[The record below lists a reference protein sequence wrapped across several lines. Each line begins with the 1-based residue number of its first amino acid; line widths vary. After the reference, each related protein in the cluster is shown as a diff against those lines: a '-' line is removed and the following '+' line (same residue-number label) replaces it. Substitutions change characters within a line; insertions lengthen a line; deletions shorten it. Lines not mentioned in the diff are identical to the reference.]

1 MKGMDKILRGFV
13 FYDVLIYCE
22 DRGEKDGVAKGRLI
36 GGNMSG
42 TTVHELMAEFV
53 AARRL
58 RPDIEKATWH
68 NSLRLP
74 PGDHLDDSRWDIVV
88 ADYIQLMGFS
98 PLHPYCIWV
107 HDDESGVHI
116 VASRIGFDGSL
127 YLGQNENLASTRH
140 IQDLE
145 RAHGLRLTKGPE
157 YQNPQDPPEAQR
169 PIQPDRKKPTKPE
182 IDEAVRT
189 GIEPPKVK
197 LQRLIDA
204 AVADAPSVVEMAE
217 RLESEGVMVVANLA
231 STGTLN
237 GFNFGVDGAFFKGS
251 QLGSGPKG
259 FAWRGLQARGVSYEQ
274 DRDRA
279 ALERF
284 SATAR
289 KAAGNDGIATEDL
302 GTDRAGPAAGENVD
316 AMGAGIDRSEPPAAD
331 ADAGPGGP
339 AGAHHAG
346 VGCDPAAATGA
357 GSAASQARGRA
368 DPGHDGVAIAAA
380 SPGRAAA
387 GAATTVQPGA
397 TGGAAGEG
405 GGGAGGRQVTDA
417 KEGLTADHRKKIQAW
432 SRQHEALQA
441 PAYRVSLVGR
451 TGSAEGQ
458 NINLGKARKA
468 GDPEKTYTAVEVE
481 GLIPQL
487 RWRNARGFDV
497 YITPL
502 DSAHHYVVV
511 DDMKAG
517 ASKLLTGLRFAACL
531 VQSSSKGNEQAVIK
545 VAKVDRADEQQLAN
559 RLVQQLNQT
568 HGDPGFSGA
577 VHPFRMA
584 GFSNKKPDRRNAV
597 TRILEAGH
605 RICARASDLL
615 QQLRQAADSALANRR
630 RQTEQEQIE
639 LDAQRQALLQAQRG
653 SGRDRFE
660 VLFERDDDPES
671 DFRRAVEEV
680 RSWVTLRGLAEDAS
694 RLDYRAAT
702 AMLNAGWTEAEVRV
716 GMLTGSDRLVQRHH
730 DPDDYVRRTVR
741 RAGIELATRQAS
753 AASVPAVLRPK
764 G

>member
-1 MKGMDKILRGFV
+1 MKGMSKILRGFT
-13 FYDVLIYCE
+13 FISVLNYCE
-22 DRGEKDGVAKGRLI
+22 GRGAKDGVADGRLI

-42 TTVHELMAEFV
+42 ATVHELMAEFV

-74 PGDHLDDSRWDIVV
+74 PGDHLDDSRWGVVV
-88 ADYIQLMGFS
+88 ADYMHRMGFS
-98 PLHPYCIWV
+98 PAHPYCVWA
-107 HDDESGVHI
+107 HDDELAVHI

-145 RAHGLRLTKGPE
+145 RVHGLRLTKGPE
-157 YQNPQDPPEAQR
+157 YQNPQDPPEALR
-169 PIQPDRKKPTKPE
+169 PVQPDRKKPTKAE

-189 GIEPPKVK
+189 GVEPPKVK

-204 AVADAPSVVEMAE
+204 AVADAPSAVEMAE
-217 RLESEGVMVVANLA
+217 RLEAEGVMVVANLA

-259 FAWRGLQARGVSYEQ
+259 YAWKGLQARGVSYEQ

-289 KAAGNDGIATEDL
+289 KAAGNDGIATADL
-302 GTDRAGPAAGENVD
+302 GTDRAGPATGADAD
-316 AMGAGIDRSEPPAAD
+316 AMGAGIERLEPAAAN

-339 AGAHHAG
+339 SGAHHAG
-346 VGCDPAAATGA
+346 PGRDPAAATGA
-357 GSAASQARGRA
+357 GSAAGQARGRA

-387 GAATTVQPGA
+387 GAAPTGQPGA

-451 TGSAEGQ
+451 AGSAEGQ

-502 DSAHHYVVV
+502 DPQHHYLVL
-511 DDMKAG
+511 DDMKSG
-517 ASKLLTGLRFAACL
+517 ASKLLAGLEFAPCL

-545 VAKVDRADEQQLAN
+545 VTKVGRPDEQQLAN
-559 RLVQQLNQT
+559 RLVREMNAQ
-568 HGDPGFSGA
+568 HGDPRFSG
-577 VHPFRMA
+577 VMHPFRMA
-584 GFSNKKPDRRNAV
+584 GFSNKKPDRANAI
-597 TRILEAGH
+597 TRILQAGH
-605 RICARASDLL
+605 RLCVRAAELL
-615 QQLRQAADSALANRR
+615 QQFRDAADRALAQRR
-630 RQTEQEQIE
+630 RQIEQEQLD
-639 LDAQRQALLQAQRG
+639 LDARRQAQG
-653 SGRDRFE
+653 INGRDQVE
-660 VLFERDDDPES
+660 VLFERDDDVATA
-671 DFRRAVEEV
+671 FRHAVAGV
-680 RSWVTLRGLAEDAS
+680 RDWVTLRDLVEDAS
-694 RLDYRAAT
+694 RVDYQAVMV
-702 AMLNAGWTEAEVRV
+702 MLNAGWAETEVRA
-716 GMLTGSDRLVQRHH
+716 GMLAGSVGLAQRHH
-730 DPDDYVRRTVR
+730 DPEDYVRRTVQ
-741 RAGIELATRQAS
+741 RAGIDLAINGQAS
-753 AASVPAVLRPK
+753 KASMRTGQRAQPK

>member
-13 FYDVLIYCE
+13 FYGVLIYCE

-74 PGDHLDDSRWDIVV
+74 PGDHINDGQWDVV
-88 ADYIQLMGFS
+88 ATDYMQRMGFS
-98 PLHPYCIWV
+98 PAHPYCIWA
-107 HDDESGVHI
+107 HDDESAVHI

-157 YQNPQDPPEAQR
+157 YQNPQDPPEALR
-169 PIQPDRKKPTKPE
+169 PVQPDRKKPTKAE

-189 GIEPPKVK
+189 GVEPPKLK

-204 AVADAPSVVEMAE
+204 AVADAPSAVEMAE

-259 FAWRGLQARGVSYEQ
+259 YAWKGLQARGVSYEQ

-289 KAAGNDGIATEDL
+289 KAAGDDGVATADL
-302 GTDRAGPAAGENVD
+302 GTDRAGPAAGTNVD
-316 AMGAGIDRSEPPAAD
+316 AMGAGIDRSEPAA
-331 ADAGPGGP
+331 ANTDAGPGGP

-357 GSAASQARGRA
+357 GSAAGQARGRA

-387 GAATTVQPGA
+387 GATTAGQPGT

-417 KEGLTADHRKKIQAW
+417 KEGLTADHRKKIQVW

-487 RWRNARGFDV
+487 RWRNARGFDI

-517 ASKLLTGLRFAACL
+517 ASKLLTGLGFATCL

-559 RLVQQLNQT
+559 RLVQQINQA
-568 HGDPGFSGA
+568 HGDPRFSGV

-584 GFSNKKPDRRNAV
+584 GFSNKKPDRANAI
-597 TRILEAGH
+597 TRILQAGH
-605 RICARASDLL
+605 RLCVRAAELL
-615 QQLRQAADSALANRR
+615 QQFRDAADSALAQRR
-630 RQTEQEQIE
+630 RQAEHEHLE
-639 LDAQRQALLQAQRG
+639 LEGRRQAQG
-653 SGRDRFE
+653 TNGRDQVE
-660 VLFERDDDPES
+660 VLFERGDDVATA
-671 DFRRAVEEV
+671 FRRADAGV
-680 RSWVTLRGLAEDAS
+680 RDWVTLRGLPEDAS
-694 RLDYRAAT
+694 RVDYRAAM
-702 AMLNAGWTEAEVRV
+702 AMLNAGWTETEVRA
-716 GMLTGSDRLVQRHH
+716 GMLAGSDGLAQRHH
-730 DPDDYVRRTVR
+730 DPEDYVRRTVR
-741 RAGIELATRQAS
+741 RAGIDLAINGQAS
-753 AASVPAVLRPK
+753 KASMRTGQRAQPK

>member
-1 MKGMDKILRGFV
+1 MKGMDKIKRGFV
-13 FYDVLIYCE
+13 FYGVLIYCE
-22 DRGEKDGVAKGRLI
+22 DRGEKDDVAKGRLI
-36 GGNMSG
+36 GGNMAG
-42 TTVHELMAEFV
+42 ITVHELMAEFV

-68 NSLRLP
+68 NALRLP
-74 PGDHLDDSRWDIVV
+74 LGDHIDDGQWDVV
-88 ADYIQLMGFS
+88 AADYVQRMGFS
-98 PLHPYCIWV
+98 PAHPYCVWA
-107 HDDESGVHI
+107 HDDESAIHI

-145 RAHGLRLTKGPE
+145 RVHGLRLTKGPE
-157 YQNPQDPPEAQR
+157 YQNPEDPPEKQR
-169 PIQPDRKKPTKPE
+169 PVQPNRKKPTKAE

-189 GIEPPKVK
+189 DIEPPKLK

-217 RLESEGVMVVANLA
+217 RLEAEGVTVVANLVA
-231 STGTLN
+231 TGKLS
-237 GFNFGVDGAFFKGS
+237 GFSFGVDGAFFKGS
-251 QLGSGPKG
+251 ELGSGAKG
-259 FAWRGLQARGVSYEQ
+259 FAWSGLQARGVSYEQ

-284 SATAR
+284 SAAAR
-289 KAAGNDGIATEDL
+289 KAARDDGTAAADL
-302 GTDRAGPAAGENVD
+302 RTGRAGPATGADAD
-316 AMGAGIDRSEPPAAD
+316 AMGAGIERPEPATAD
-331 ADAGPGGP
+331 PNAGPGGP

-346 VGCDPAAATGA
+346 PGGDPAAAVGA
-357 GSAASQARGRA
+357 GSAAGQDRGRA
-368 DPGHDGVAIAAA
+368 DPGHDGVATAAS

-387 GAATTVQPGA
+387 GAAAVGQSGA

-417 KEGLTADHRKKIQAW
+417 KEGLSADHRKKIQAW
-432 SRQHEALQA
+432 SRQHGALQA

-487 RWRNARGFDV
+487 RWRNARGFDIYV
-497 YITPL
+497 TPL

-511 DDMKAG
+511 DDMKSG
-517 ASKLLTGLRFAACL
+517 ASKLLMGLGFAPCL

-559 RLVQQLNQT
+559 RLVREMNTQ
-568 HGDPGFSGA
+568 HGDPKFSGV
-577 VHPFRMA
+577 VHAFRMA
-584 GFSNKKPDRRNAV
+584 GFSNKKPDRANAI
-597 TRILEAGH
+597 TRILQAGH
-605 RICARASDLL
+605 RLCARAAELL
-615 QQLRQAADSALANRR
+615 QQFRHAADSALAQRR
-630 RQTEQEQIE
+630 RQTEQERLE
-639 LDAQRQALLQAQRG
+639 LDARRQAQG
-653 SGRDRFE
+653 SNGHDQVE
-660 VLFERDDDPES
+660 VLFERDDDVATA
-671 DFRRAVEEV
+671 FRRAVVSV
-680 RSWVTLRGLAEDAS
+680 RDWVTLRGLAEDAS
-694 RLDYRAAT
+694 RVDYQAAM
-702 AMLNAGWTEAEVRV
+702 AMLKAGWTDAEVRA
-716 GMLTGSDRLVQRHH
+716 GMLAGSDGLGQRHQ
-730 DPDDYVRRTVR
+730 DPEDYVRRTVR
-741 RAGIELATRQAS
+741 RAGMDLAINGQAS
-753 AASVPAVLRPK
+753 TASMRTGQRAQPK

>member
-1 MKGMDKILRGFV
+1 MKGMNKILRGFV
-13 FYDVLIYCE
+13 FHGVLIYCE
-22 DRGEKDGVAKGRLI
+22 ERGEKDGLAKGRLI
-36 GGNMSG
+36 GGNMAGS
-42 TTVHELMAEFV
+42 TVHELMAEFV

-58 RPDIEKATWH
+58 RPDIEKSTWH

-74 PGDHLDDSRWDIVV
+74 LGDHIEDGQWDLIA
-88 ADYIQLMGFS
+88 ADYMQRMEFS
-98 PLHPYCIWV
+98 RAHPYCVWA
-107 HDDESGVHI
+107 HDDESAIHI

-145 RAHGLRLTKGPE
+145 RVHGLRLTKGPE
-157 YQNPQDPPEAQR
+157 YQNPQDPPEALR
-169 PIQPDRKKPTKPE
+169 PVQPDRKKPTKPE

-204 AVADAPSVVEMAE
+204 AVADAPSAVEMAE

-237 GFNFGVDGAFFKGS
+237 GFNFGVDGTFFKGS

-259 FAWRGLQARGVSYEQ
+259 YAWKGLQARGVSYEQ

-289 KAAGNDGIATEDL
+289 KAAGHDGVATADL
-302 GTDRAGPAAGENVD
+302 GIDRAGPPAGENVD
-316 AMGAGIDRSEPPAAD
+316 AMGPGIDRSEPPTANT
-331 ADAGPGGP
+331 DAGPGGP

-357 GSAASQARGRA
+357 GSAAGQARGRA
-368 DPGHDGVAIAAA
+368 DPGHDGVAIVAA
-380 SPGRAAA
+380 SAGRAAA
-387 GAATTVQPGA
+387 SAAPTGQPGA

-405 GGGAGGRQVTDA
+405 GGGTGGRQVTDA

-468 GDPEKTYTAVEVE
+468 GDLEKTYTAAEVE

-487 RWRNARGFDV
+487 RWRNASGFDV

-502 DSAHHYVVV
+502 DSQHHYVVV

-517 ASKLLTGLRFAACL
+517 ASKLLTGLGFAACL

-559 RLVQQLNQT
+559 RLVQQINQA
-568 HGDPGFSGA
+568 HGDPRFSGV

-584 GFSNKKPDRRNAV
+584 GFSNKKPDRANAI
-597 TRILEAGH
+597 TRILQAGH
-605 RICARASDLL
+605 RLCVLAAELL
-615 QQLRQAADSALANRR
+615 QQFRAAADIVLAQRR
-630 RQTEQEQIE
+630 RQAEHDHLE
-639 LDAQRQALLQAQRG
+639 LEGRRQAQGTNGGEQV
-653 SGRDRFE
+653 DVRFE
-660 VLFERDDDPES
+660 RADDVETA
-671 DFRRAVEEV
+671 FRRAVADV
-680 RSWVTLRGLAEDAS
+680 REWVTLHGLVEDAS
-694 RLDYRAAT
+694 RVDYRAAL
-702 AMLNAGWTEAEVRV
+702 AMLNAGWTETEVRN
-716 GMLTGSDRLVQRHH
+716 GMLVGSIDLAQRHH
-730 DPDDYVRRTVR
+730 DPEDYVRRTVQ
-741 RAGIELATRQAS
+741 RAGVDLAFKGQAS
-753 AASVPAVLRPK
+753 KASMRAGQRAQPK

>member
-1 MKGMDKILRGFV
+1 MKGMNKILRGFV
-13 FYDVLIYCE
+13 FYSVLIYCE
-22 DRGEKDGVAKGRLI
+22 ERGEKDGVAKGRLI

-42 TTVHELMAEFV
+42 STVHELMAEFV

-74 PGDHLDDSRWDIVV
+74 LGDHIDDEKWDVIA
-88 ADYIQLMGFS
+88 ADYMQRMGFS
-98 PLHPYCIWV
+98 AAYPYCVWA
-107 HDDESGVHI
+107 HDDESAIHI

-145 RAHGLRLTKGPE
+145 RVYGLRLTKGPE
-157 YQNPQDPPEAQR
+157 YQNPDDPPEKQR
-169 PIQPDRKKPTKPE
+169 PVQPNRKKPTKAE

-189 GIEPPKVK
+189 GIEPPKLK

-217 RLESEGVMVVANLA
+217 RLESEGVTVVANLVA
-231 STGTLN
+231 TGKLS
-237 GFNFGVDGAFFKGS
+237 GFSFGVDGAFFKGS
-251 QLGSGPKG
+251 ELGSGAKG
-259 FAWRGLQARGVSYEQ
+259 FAWSGLQARGVSYEQ

-279 ALERF
+279 SLERF
-284 SATAR
+284 SAAAR
-289 KAAGNDGIATEDL
+289 KAARDDGTAAADL
-302 GTDRAGPAAGENVD
+302 RTDRAGPATGADAD
-316 AMGAGIDRSEPPAAD
+316 AMGAGIERPEPAATD

-339 AGAHHAG
+339 AGAHHTG
-346 VGCDPAAATGA
+346 PGGDPAAANGA
-357 GSAASQARGRA
+357 GSAAGQDRGHA
-368 DPGHDGVAIAAA
+368 EPDHDGFAIAAS
-380 SPGRAAA
+380 SPGRAAT
-387 GAATTVQPGA
+387 GAAAAGQSGA
-397 TGGAAGEG
+397 AGGAAGEG

-487 RWRNARGFDV
+487 RWRNASGFDV
-497 YITPL
+497 YVTPL

-517 ASKLLTGLRFAACL
+517 ASKLLAGLGFAPCL

-545 VAKVDRADEQQLAN
+545 VAKMDRADEQQLAN
-559 RLVQQLNQT
+559 RLVREMNTQ
-568 HGDPGFSGA
+568 HGDPKFSGA
-577 VHPFRMA
+577 VHAFRMA
-584 GFSNKKPDRRNAV
+584 GFSNKKPDRANAL
-597 TRILEAGH
+597 TRILQAGH
-605 RICARASDLL
+605 RICARAAELL
-615 QQLRQAADSALANRR
+615 QQFRQAADSALAQRR
-630 RQTEQEQIE
+630 RQTEQEQVE
-639 LDAQRQALLQAQRG
+639 LDARRQAQHI
-653 SGRDRFE
+653 SGRDQVE
-660 VLFERDDDPES
+660 VLFERDDDVATA
-671 DFRRAVEEV
+671 FRRAVADV
-680 RSWVTLRGLAEDAS
+680 RDWVMLRGLAEDAS
-694 RLDYRAAT
+694 RVDYQAAM
-702 AMLNAGWTEAEVRV
+702 AMLKAGWTDAEVRA
-716 GMLTGSDRLVQRHH
+716 GMMAVSDGLAQRHQ
-730 DPDDYVRRTVR
+730 DPEDYVQRTVR
-741 RAGIELATRQAS
+741 RAGIDLAINGQAS
-753 AASVPAVLRPK
+753 TASMPTGQRAQPK